1 MQTCRVWLF
10 SGGTLVTVQGSNL
23 NSVAAPRITLTVII
37 TRFDSN
43 TTSMVWRYN
52 FTCSYRYCTHLY
64 AGAIQ
69 VTVSEQDD
77 VSVMHTDN
85 KHSWSY
91 TRMDGA
97 TVLRMGSVPALE
109 SWRPP
114 KYDWA
119 PSKKYNCQVWGKQC
133 IFIRSKYV
141 YVCIH
146 KLFTYLYMHTGQ
158 TQWQNTSKNLL
169 RNLATVIK
177 HFKLRNSNTVQTVY
191 SSRLY
196 IIEFILSASYGE

>member
-10 SGGTLVTVQGSNL
+10 SGGTLVTVQGSNFH
-23 NSVAAPRITLTVII
+23 SVAAPRITLTVII

-133 IFIRSKYV
+133 IFILSMHYV
-141 YVCIH
+141 HVNTCTCVYINF
-146 KLFTYLYMHTGQ
+146 LLTYTCTQDKHNDKILQRTCYAILLQSLNILNSEIQILY
-158 TQWQNTSKNLL
+158 
-169 RNLATVIK
+169 
-177 HFKLRNSNTVQTVY
+177 
-191 SSRLY
+191 RLY
-196 IIEFILSASYGE
+196 ILLDCT